1 MRILLTGRTGQVG
14 WELERAL
21 PSLGALTATDRATL
35 DLADHDALRRV
46 VREAKPEVIVNAA
59 AYTAVDRAETEPDLA
74 MQINAEAPGV
84 LAAEAKRCG
93 ALLVHYST
101 DYIFDG
107 SKSAPY
113 QEDDEPRPLNVYG
126 RTKLAGEKAIA
137 ASGCRY
143 LILRTSWVYAPR
155 GRNFFLA
162 IARKAL
168 AGEPLRVVADQE
180 GVPTEA
186 QFIAETTRSLVKGKA
201 EGILHLV
208 PSGNTTWHG
217 FASAIVQR
225 LGAGVSVNAIPSGE
239 YPTAARR
246 PACSILSKEKLERLR
261 GPLPT
266 WESMLD
272 RCVKAWKPA

>member
-35 DLADHDALRRV
+35 DLANGDALRRA

-74 MQINAEAPGV
+74 MQVNAGAPGV

-93 ALLVHYST
+93 ALLVQYST
-101 DYIFDG
+101 DYVFDG
-107 SKSAPY
+107 LKSVPY
-113 QEDDEPRPLNVYG
+113 EEGDEPRPLSVYG
-126 RTKLAGEKAIA
+126 RSKLAGEKAIA

-162 IARKAL
+162 IATRAL
-168 AGEPLRVVADQE
+168 AGEPLRVVADQK

-186 QFIAETTRSLVKGKA
+186 QFIAETTRSLIEGKA
-201 EGILHLV
+201 QGILHVV
-208 PSGNTTWHG
+208 PSGTTTWHG
-217 FASAIVQR
+217 FASAIVHR
-225 LGAGVSVNAIPSGE
+225 LGASV
-239 YPTAARR
+239 
-246 PACSILSKEKLERLR
+246 
-261 GPLPT
+261 
-266 WESMLD
+266 W
-272 RCVKAWKPA
+272 VKAISSEDRKSVV

>member
-1 MRILLTGRTGQVG
+1 MKILLAGRTGQVG

-21 PSLGALTATDRATL
+21 PPLGALTAPDRAAL
-35 DLADHDALRRV
+35 DLADGDALRRA
-46 VREAKPEVIVNAA
+46 VREATPEVIVNAG
-59 AYTAVDRAETEPDLA
+59 AYTAVDRAESEPGIA
-74 MQINAEAPGV
+74 MQINAEAPRV
-84 LAAEAKRCG
+84 LAAEARRCG

-107 SKSAPY
+107 SKSVPY
-113 QEDDEPRPLNVYG
+113 EEGDEPHPLNVYG
-126 RTKLAGEKAIA
+126 RSKLAGEKAIA

-155 GRNFFLA
+155 GKNFFLA

-168 AGEPLRVVADQE
+168 AGEPLRVVGDQK

-186 QFIAETTRSLVKGKA
+186 QFIAETTRSLIERKA
-201 EGILHLV
+201 QGIFHVV

-225 LGAGVSVNAIPSGE
+225 LGASVSVKAIPSGE
-239 YPTAARR
+239 YPSAARR
-246 PACSILSKEKLERLR
+246 PACSILSNEKLERLL

-266 WESMLD
+266 WESLLD

>member
-1 MRILLTGRTGQVG
+1 VRILLTGRTGQVG

-21 PSLGALTATDRATL
+21 PSLGALTATGRATL
-35 DLADHDALRRV
+35 DLADHDALRRA

-59 AYTAVDRAETEPDLA
+59 AYTAVDRAETEPGIA

-101 DYIFDG
+101 DYVFDG
-107 SKSAPY
+107 QRRSPYPEEAAPN
-113 QEDDEPRPLNVYG
+113 PINVYG
-126 RTKLAGEKAIA
+126 RTKLAGERAIA
-137 ASGCRY
+137 ASNCRY

-168 AGEPLRVVADQE
+168 AGEPLHVVADQE

-186 QFIAETTRSLVKGKA
+186 QFIAETTRSLIEGKA
-201 EGILHLV
+201 QGILHVV

-225 LGAGVSVNAIPSGE
+225 LAAGVSVKAIPSGE
-239 YPTAARR
+239 YPSAARR
-246 PACSILSKEKLERLR
+246 PACSILSKEKLERLL

-266 WESMLD
+266 WGSLLD